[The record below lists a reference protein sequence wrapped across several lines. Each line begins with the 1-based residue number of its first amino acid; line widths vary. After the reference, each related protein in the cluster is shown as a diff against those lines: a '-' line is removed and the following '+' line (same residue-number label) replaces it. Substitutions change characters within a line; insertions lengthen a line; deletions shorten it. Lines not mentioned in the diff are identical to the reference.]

1 MNLKTPM
8 SYTGKKK
15 GLVVETLRDC
25 YQKLSDP
32 TWIEPFVG
40 GGGSLLG
47 VQPNRA
53 ITSDKSTLL
62 INTWEEIQNGLN
74 ASQINWE
81 QSKEGYLSNR
91 QRFNQMLMNQ
101 SQGIPVDK
109 NLLATLFCYLML
121 NSWGGVIR
129 FSSKGFNVPFG
140 HKKVTRT
147 NEDYNSWKEILKDY
161 QFHGLSFEEFHK
173 KLQLYQ
179 DTCQLNPHNCIVYLD
194 PPYAE
199 DKSDKYI
206 FHMNNK
212 EREKMIDLYSEYP
225 FVAAS
230 DNPVEW
236 VINKYKSAGFNVYLL
251 DSKRGLGKNR
261 RPGTQKE
268 MLALKGFPLIENNSF
283 LLL

>member
-15 GLVVETLRDC
+15 GLVVEILQHC
-25 YQKLSDP
+25 YQELGDP
-32 TWIEPFVG
+32 TWVEPFVG

-47 VQPNRA
+47 VQPKRA
-53 ITSDKSTLL
+53 IISDKSTLL
-62 INTWEEIQNGLN
+62 IDTWKEIKKGLN
-74 ASQINWE
+74 ASQISWE
-81 QSKEGYLSNR
+81 QSKQGYLTNR
-91 QRFNQMLMNQ
+91 QNFNQMLIDQNQ
-101 SQGIPVDK
+101 GMPVDK

-147 NEDYNSWKEILKDY
+147 NEDYSKWKEILENY
-161 QFHGLSFEEFHK
+161 RFHGLSFEEFHE
-173 KLQLYQ
+173 KLQFYR
-179 DTCQLNPHNCIVYLD
+179 DTYQLNLRNCIVYLD

-199 DKSDKYI
+199 DKPDKYI

-212 EREKMIDLYSEYP
+212 ERERMIVLYSEYP

-236 VINKYKSAGFNVYLL
+236 VVNKYKSAGFDVYLL
-251 DSKRGLGKNR
+251 NSKRGLGKNR
-261 RPGTQKE
+261 RPGTEKE
-268 MLALKGFPLIENNSF
+268 ILALKGFPLIENNSF